1 MPLNSIASDG
11 RCNNTENK
19 FMRIIATWILNAAAL
34 LLVAYLLPGIRV
46 DGFFSALIAAMLL
59 GLINALLRPLLIL
72 LTLPVTFVTLGL
84 FVLVINGLLFW
95 LAGSVL
101 KGFDVS
107 GFWAGLT
114 GSLLY
119 SALSFIL
126 SFMLRKK
133 NFQQGP
139 VIIDHE
145 KL

>member
-1 MPLNSIASDG
+1 
-11 RCNNTENK
+11 
-19 FMRIIATWILNAAAL
+19 MRIIATWILNALAL
-34 LLVAYLLPGIRV
+34 LVVAYLLPGIRV

-59 GLINALLRPLLIL
+59 GLINVLLRPLLIL

-95 LAGSVL
+95 FAGSVL

-126 SFMLRKK
+126 SFMLRKQ
-133 NFQQGP
+133 NSQQGP